1 MFYNFHIMRIFYL
14 SKDNKIY
21 IDSRIYAWNKS
32 KKSVKGK
39 LAFRCSNLFL
49 LLAFFTESFCLNR
62 MNIKCIKRKIIKM
75 FDELCIF
82 STDVNVYFFLV
93 LFDFYKALFGQ
104 LNVKLLFGPG
114 NIQYSEFSICN
125 L

>member
-1 MFYNFHIMRIFYL
+1 MI
-14 SKDNKIY
+14 
-21 IDSRIYAWNKS
+21 
-32 KKSVKGK
+32 
-39 LAFRCSNLFL
+39 
-49 LLAFFTESFCLNR
+49 
-62 MNIKCIKRKIIKM
+62 
-75 FDELCIF
+75 DELCTF
-82 STDVNVYFFLV
+82 TTYVNVYFFLV